1 MLVSLDWIND
11 FTKTP
16 KDISAQK
23 IGELF
28 TLATAE
34 VEEVLES
41 GSHWEKIKVAQ
52 VISKEKHP
60 EADKL
65 NLVTFTTDGKDRLQV
80 VCGATNVVEGM
91 KTPYAKVGVTL
102 PNGLTLEP
110 KKIRGVL
117 SEGMLCSEEELGLS
131 ESSEGILELPSDAPL
146 GETMLTYM
154 KQRKDVL
161 LDIDNKSLT
170 HRPDLWGHYGL
181 AREFSAIF
189 DSQLNDKFNED
200 WEKSILSKISSTES
214 PVAVKVD
221 PKSSCL
227 AYYGL
232 TVKNIKVTESPDW
245 MKRRLTAVGLR
256 PINSIVDISNYV
268 MLELGIPLHIFD
280 KKKIKGNTVFINQLE
295 NEEIF
300 NTLDEVERQLIAGDT
315 VIRDEEKP
323 LVLAGIMGGL
333 NSGVDET
340 TTEIFIEVANWE
352 AARVRKTSTRLG
364 LRTDSS
370 QRYEKTLDSQLCKR
384 TLLRTLELV
393 TEFNK
398 EAQVEGKISYDG
410 HDLSDIKPLVLDV
423 CFDRLRKILGKDI
436 SNDEI
441 SKILKNLD
449 FKLTQK
455 NNNLYSVEVPS
466 YRATK
471 DIDCDA
477 DILEEVGRI
486 IGYDNIESEM
496 PLLSIAPV
504 RLNPAKELHRKIR
517 DFMTDFAH
525 SFEVQTY
532 AMVGEKLL
540 NDCSWPVLNTNLK
553 LINSLSKDHD
563 RMRPSLIPSFLKASA
578 LNAKNKNDF
587 RFYEIGRAYI
597 ESEKDFSNEE
607 NHLVISYYHK
617 DESQFM
623 NLVNDTKTLMK
634 ALNIP
639 GDITQKHPKFK
650 SEVVDEN
657 WIGLHPFEYFNIRIM
672 GKMKGALFT
681 VHPLLLRNFKMKGQ
695 LSFAIIDLSSF
706 ENRVLKDKTK
716 YTPLAKFPS
725 SQFDYTVTISRDI
738 PKGHVLECLSK
749 IKMKEIVSHLIVDEY
764 SQDSGD
770 NLHLTLR
777 TTFQD
782 PTQTLSG
789 EFLKISENKIIE
801 HLDKN
806 GFKLKA

>member
-170 HRPDLWGHYGL
+170 HRPDLWGHFGL

-200 WEKSILSKISSTES
+200 WEKSILSKIPSTES

-280 KKKIKGNTVFINQLE
+280 RKKIKGNTVFINQLE
-295 NEEIF
+295 NEETF

-340 TTEIFIEVANWE
+340 TSEIFIEVANWE

-398 EAQVEGKISYDG
+398 EAQVEGQISYDG

-650 SEVVDEN
+650 NEVVDEN
-657 WIGLHPFEYFNIRIM
+657 WIGLHPFEYYNIRIM

-738 PKGHVLECLSK
+738 PKGQVLECLSK
-749 IKMKEIVSHLIVDEY
+749 IKIKEIVSHLIVDEY
-764 SQDSGD
+764 SQDIGGD
-770 NLHLTLR
+770 LHLTLR

-782 PTQTLSG
+782 PSQTLSG
-789 EFLKISENKIIE
+789 EFLKVSENKIIE